1 MPVQLNSFIP
11 PISPIFL
18 SVYPRELTK
27 AELQIESDLLQIKSS
42 IAVAGRYRMKIQ
54 LIDHVIWEPI
64 QSIFPFVI
72 VTCDF
77 ILLKNLLIRRSQAGQ
92 QQSVRRVHVD
102 TTQLDHNHKFELSVV
117 QPPNDHNA
125 DESTKYYQLKQLEHF
140 AQDVEVIF

>member
-54 LIDHVIWEPI
+54 LIDHVI
-64 QSIFPFVI
+64 
-72 VTCDF
+72 
-77 ILLKNLLIRRSQAGQ
+77 
-92 QQSVRRVHVD
+92 
-102 TTQLDHNHKFELSVV
+102 
-117 QPPNDHNA
+117 
-125 DESTKYYQLKQLEHF
+125 
-140 AQDVEVIF
+140 